1 MRYRFNL
8 RKRDVADTVL
18 AYRKVQRE
26 KPTMKKPK
34 VRTTPVMA
42 KKPINAAKRGAKTKP
57 TATAARKTPAARRSA
72 GMDSLAGAIEALAAI
87 AMELRRIADDLQ
99 NLMRQGQEPEV
110 DALVITEVES
120 SEAPEES

>member
-34 VRTTPVMA
+34 VRTTPVRA

-120 SEAPEES
+120 SEAP

>member
-1 MRYRFNL
+1 
-8 RKRDVADTVL
+8 
-18 AYRKVQRE
+18 
-26 KPTMKKPK
+26 MKKPK

-42 KKPINAAKRGAKTKP
+42 KKPINAAKRDAKTKR

>member
-18 AYRKVQRE
+18 AYWKVQRE

-34 VRTTPVMA
+34 VRTTPVRA